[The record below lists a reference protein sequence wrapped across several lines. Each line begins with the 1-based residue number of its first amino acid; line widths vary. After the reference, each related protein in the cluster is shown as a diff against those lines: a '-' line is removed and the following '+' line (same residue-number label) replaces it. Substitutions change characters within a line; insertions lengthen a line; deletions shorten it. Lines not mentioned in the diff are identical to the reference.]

1 VRRGTSQPVAAIAS
15 QSPKPSAQ
23 RCTAHVA
30 AAHAGIDRL
39 IVNAASGA
47 TNTAEGSPW
56 VLSTRR
62 DDLHLTVY
70 HATVPGSQF
79 YRFKAVCR
87 MPFHPAVTAQFLS
100 DGAGRLR
107 WDPNVSRLDT
117 LPVADTPRGRVH
129 LLHSQT
135 KAVGPI
141 ASRDFVDVVAVV
153 RTPSGGYANGG
164 GSVTDARLPE
174 QRGVV
179 RGWNSGGGGWTFEP
193 VEADAGLCTVTYV
206 IHSDL
211 KGWLPSLIINNAIV
225 GNYVTF
231 FSGALVAMREARLD
245 SAESVAAALAA
256 LEPGDASPTME
267 RPQ

>member
-1 VRRGTSQPVAAIAS
+1 MPSPDGDATAA
-15 QSPKPSAQ
+15 
-23 RCTAHVA
+23 AHVA

-39 IVNAASGA
+39 IVNAALDAA
-47 TNTAEGSPW
+47 TTAEGAPW

-62 DDLHLTVY
+62 EDLHLTVY
-70 HATVPGSQF
+70 HAAVPGSPT
-79 YRFKAVCR
+79 YRFKAVCL

-100 DGAGRLR
+100 DGVGRLR
-107 WDPNVSRLDT
+107 WDPAVSRLDCI
-117 LPVADTPRGRVH
+117 PVADTPRGRVH

-141 ASRDFVDVVAVV
+141 SSRDFVDVVAVV

-164 GSVTDARLPE
+164 GSVTDPRLPE

-193 VEADAGLCTVTYV
+193 VEEAGGADAGPRCRVTYV

-211 KGWLPSLIINNAIV
+211 KGWLPALIINSAIT

-231 FSGALVAMREARLD
+231 FSGALAAMREARLD
-245 SAESVAAALAA
+245 SAESVAAARAA
-256 LEPGDASPTME
+256 LEPSDASPTM
-267 RPQ
+267 